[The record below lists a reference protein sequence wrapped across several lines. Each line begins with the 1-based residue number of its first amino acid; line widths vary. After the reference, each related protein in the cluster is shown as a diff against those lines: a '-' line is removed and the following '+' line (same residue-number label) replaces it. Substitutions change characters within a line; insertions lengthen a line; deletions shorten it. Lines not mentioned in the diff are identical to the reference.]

1 MRIAVTIVGLVV
13 IFAVLLDAFEAV
25 VLPRRVERRFRITTW
40 FYRGVGVPWFKL
52 ASHIQSNRRRET
64 FLAYFGPLSLIL
76 LLMLWAAGL
85 ILGFALLQYATGGP
99 LVVSSEPITFGTL
112 LYLSGETFFTL
123 GYGDIVPASAIARS
137 LAVIEAGMGFA
148 FLGTVV
154 GYLPTIYSS
163 FSRRE
168 VQISLLDAYA
178 GSPPT
183 ATELLARLANS
194 SEQRLLD
201 QVFRDWEHTASDVLE
216 SHISY
221 PPLCFFRS
229 QHRNQSWLAALTA
242 ILDASSL
249 VIAGVEGLRSDQ
261 ARLTFSM
268 ARHALVDLAQ
278 LVHARYD
285 PNYPDRLPAEESL
298 RLRQALSER
307 GLELKR
313 GEEFEQKLLALRTM
327 YEPYAYAVGRAL
339 VISPPPWTA
348 AEKKRDNWQV
358 GPWDRAIQA
367 RSLATRPGHV
377 VGSRRPTE
385 DHF

>member
-1 MRIAVTIVGLVV
+1 MHIAATIAGSVL
-13 IFAVLLDAFEAV
+13 ILAVLLDAFEAV

-52 ASHIQSNRRRET
+52 ARYVRSSSRREN

-76 LLMLWAAGL
+76 LLILWALAL
-85 ILGFALLQYATGGP
+85 ILGFALLQYGTGEH
-99 LVVSSEPITFGTL
+99 LRLTDEPITFGTL

-123 GYGDIVPASAIARS
+123 GYGDIVPASSISRV
-137 LAVIEAGMGFA
+137 LAVMEAGMGFG

-168 VQISLLDAYA
+168 VQISLLDVYA

-183 ATELLARLANS
+183 ASELLARIGTS
-194 SEQRLLD
+194 PQQQLLD
-201 QVFRDWEHTASDVLE
+201 QVFRDWEHSASEMLE

-229 QHRNQSWLAALTA
+229 QHRNQSWLTALTA
-242 ILDASSL
+242 ILDATSL
-249 VIAGVEGLRSDQ
+249 VIAGVDGLGSDQ

-285 PNYPDRLPAEESL
+285 PGYPDRLSPEESL
-298 RLRQALSER
+298 RLREVLSTR
-307 GLELKR
+307 GFELKQ
-313 GEEFEQKLLALRTM
+313 GAEFEQKLQTLRAL
-327 YEPYAYAVGRAL
+327 YEPYAHAVGQAL
-339 VISPPPWTA
+339 VIELPPWIA
-348 AEKKRDNWQV
+348 ADQKRDNWQT
-358 GPWDRAIQA
+358 GPWDRIIQA
-367 RSLATRPGHV
+367 RGLAGLGHPAHAGRP
-377 VGSRRPTE
+377 PE

>member
-1 MRIAVTIVGLVV
+1 MHIAATLVGSVL
-13 IFAVLLDAFEAV
+13 ILAVLKDAFEAV
-25 VLPRRVERRFRITTW
+25 VLPRRVEGRFRISAW

-52 ASHIQSNRRRET
+52 AGNIQSTGRREN

-76 LLMLWAAGL
+76 LLVLWAFGL
-85 ILGFALLQYATGGP
+85 ILGFALLQYGSGEHLH
-99 LVVSSEPITFGTL
+99 LVGEPVTFGTL
-112 LYLSGETFFTL
+112 VYLSGETFFTL
-123 GYGDIVPASAIARS
+123 GYGDIVPASSLSRA
-137 LAVIEAGMGFA
+137 LAVLEAGMGFA

-154 GYLPTIYSS
+154 GYLPTIYSA

-183 ATELLARLANS
+183 ATELLARLGT

-201 QVFRDWEHTASDVLE
+201 QLFRDWEKTASDVLE

-229 QHRNQSWLAALTA
+229 QHRNQSWLTALTA
-242 ILDASSL
+242 ILDATSL
-249 VIAGVEGLRSDQ
+249 VIAGVEGLASDQ

-268 ARHALVDLAQ
+268 ARHALVDLSQ
-278 LVHARYD
+278 LVNARYD
-285 PNYPDRLPAEESL
+285 ANYPDRLSAEEAL
-298 RLRQALSER
+298 RLRNGLSER
-307 GLELKR
+307 GLELKQ
-313 GEEFEQKLLALRTM
+313 GADFEEQLLTLRAM
-327 YEPYAYAVGRAL
+327 YEPYAHAVGRAL
-339 VISPPPWTA
+339 VIALPPWVA

-358 GPWDRAIQA
+358 GPWDRALQA
-367 RSLATRPGHV
+367 SSLAGLGHRADTHKRP
-377 VGSRRPTE
+377 E

>member
-1 MRIAVTIVGLVV
+1 MHIAATIVGFVL
-13 IFAVLLDAFEAV
+13 ILAVLLDAFESV

-52 ASHIQSNRRRET
+52 ASHVRSTSRREN

-76 LLMLWAAGL
+76 LLILWALSL
-85 ILGFALLQYATGGP
+85 ILGFALLQYGSGEH
-99 LVVSSEPITFGTL
+99 LRLSDESISFGTL
-112 LYLSGETFFTL
+112 LYLSGQTFFTL
-123 GYGDIVPASAIARS
+123 GYGDIVPVSPISRTFS
-137 LAVIEAGMGFA
+137 VMEAGMGFA

-183 ATELLARLANS
+183 AAELLVRLGTS
-194 SEQRLLD
+194 PRQGLLD
-201 QVFRDWEHTASDVLE
+201 QVFRDWEYSASEVLE

-242 ILDASSL
+242 ILDATAL
-249 VIAGVEGLRSDQ
+249 VIAGVEGLASDQ

-285 PNYPDRLPAEESL
+285 PHDPDRLSEEESM
-298 RLRQALSER
+298 RLRQGLSAR
-307 GLELKR
+307 GVELKQ
-313 GEEFEQKLLALRTM
+313 GPEFEQTLLALRAM

-339 VISPPPWTA
+339 LLSLPPWIA
-348 AEKKRDNWQV
+348 FEKRHDNWQA

-367 RSLATRPGHV
+367 RSLSGPAHPALP
-377 VGSRRPTE
+377 RRSTE

>member
-1 MRIAVTIVGLVV
+1 MHIAATIAGLVL
-13 IFAVLLDAFEAV
+13 ILAVLLDAFEAV

-40 FYRGVGVPWFKL
+40 FYRSVGVPWFKL
-52 ASHIQSNRRRET
+52 ASHVRSNRRRET

-76 LLMLWAAGL
+76 LLILWALGL
-85 ILGFALLQYATGGP
+85 ILGFALLQYGSGEH
-99 LVVSSEPITFGTL
+99 LRLNDEPINFGTL
-112 LYLSGETFFTL
+112 LYMSGQTFFTL
-123 GYGDIVPASAIARS
+123 GYGDIVPASPLSRT
-137 LAVIEAGMGFA
+137 LAVAEAGMGFA

-183 ATELLARLANS
+183 AAELLVRLGTS
-194 SEQRLLD
+194 PQQRLLD
-201 QVFRDWEHTASDVLE
+201 QVFRDWEHSASDVLE

-242 ILDASSL
+242 ILDATSL
-249 VIAGVEGLRSDQ
+249 VIAGVEGLASDQ
-261 ARLTFSM
+261 AKLTFSM
-268 ARHALVDLAQ
+268 ARHALVDLSQ

-285 PNYPDRLPAEESL
+285 PYYPDRLSGEESL
-298 RLRQALSER
+298 RLRQ
-307 GLELKR
+307 GLAAGGVELKQ
-313 GEEFEQKLLALRTM
+313 GPEFEQKLLALRAM
-327 YEPYAYAVGRAL
+327 YEPYAHAVGRAL
-339 VISPPPWTA
+339 LISLPLWIA
-348 AEKKRDNWQV
+348 SEKKRDNWQA

-367 RSLATRPGHV
+367 KSLAELGHPV
-377 VGSRRPTE
+377 LPRRSKE